1 MALGGLSMGERL
13 DDFTASVE
21 PAPAGPLADAPVD
34 ASVDGSRRMFASGAW
49 VGLPAND
56 WRPWTGFAALAAALV
71 LAAVGGLIVDIPA
84 VALGVKINAEHTPPG
99 IELADTVV
107 QDVVFVLTVVLFAQL
122 GGRRARSWQFGF
134 RPTALRRA
142 AGLVVLALIAFLF
155 FSELWALIL
164 NESTKEKLLEQ
175 LGANETPLLLASSAL
190 LTTVIAP
197 ICEETLFRGYI
208 FPALAKWKGWL
219 PGALVT
225 GVLFGGVHYGSAPVI
240 DLVPLGMLGF
250 VLCLL
255 YRRTGSLYPGI
266 ATHSLN
272 NSIAFGAL
280 EGWSVAQTVLL
291 MVGAL
296 VVIAAF
302 ALLFRAL
309 GVISEMPTR
318 TVVSS
323 TAYDR
328 LR

>member
-1 MALGGLSMGERL
+1 MGERL
-13 DDFTASVE
+13 DGFTAPGE
-21 PAPAGPLADAPVD
+21 PVSAESPTDIPMD
-34 ASVDGSRRMFASGAW
+34 ASMDGSGRMFASGGW

-71 LAAVGGLIVDIPA
+71 LAAFGGLIVDIPA
-84 VALGVKINAEHTPPG
+84 LVLGVKISAKHTPPG

-122 GGRRARSWQFGF
+122 GGRKVRSWQLGF
-134 RPTALRRA
+134 RPTSARRA
-142 AGLVVLALIAFLF
+142 AGLVVIVLLAFLL
-155 FSELWALIL
+155 FSELWAVIL
-164 NESTKEKLLEQ
+164 NESAKEKLLEQ
-175 LGANETPLLLASSAL
+175 LGANETALLLASSAL

-197 ICEETLFRGYI
+197 ICEETLFRGYV
-208 FPALAKWKGWL
+208 FPALSKWKGWL
-219 PGALVT
+219 PGALIT

-240 DLVPLGMLGF
+240 DLAPLGVLGF
-250 VLCLL
+250 LLCLL

-280 EGWSVAQTVLL
+280 ESWSVGQCVLL

-296 VVIAAF
+296 LVIGVF

-309 GVISEMPTR
+309 GVISEAPVR
-318 TVVSS
+318 AVVVS
-323 TAYDR
+323 TTYDR
-328 LR
+328 L